1 MKTISELEIS
11 GPFDVYAVNIGQ
23 YIHMWYDRT
32 VPGDIAPDVAVL
44 PVLNVRYTRSDTAT
58 IMTIETEV

>member
-1 MKTISELEIS
+1 MKTIADIEIT
-11 GPFDVYAVNIGQ
+11 GPFDVYAVNTGH

-32 VPGDIAPDVAVL
+32 APGDIAPDLAML
-44 PVLNVRYTRSDTAT
+44 PVLGVRYTRSDTAT